1 MPKDTF
7 NRMIHEAK
15 LRNKYEF
22 NYIQPKQTDLY
33 NDYQRH
39 SYMNKN
45 KMKSVF
51 DKTPYVSNEKGLEKA
66 YNSNKY
72 IYQNG
77 PTLFIG
83 GTQTAQDVWDDL
95 KIPFD
100 KVDKPTI

>member
-1 MPKDTF
+1 MPTEMFKH
-7 NRMIHEAK
+7 ILQEAK

-22 NYIQPKQTDLY
+22 NYIIPKRPDLY

-39 SYMNKN
+39 SYVNKN
-45 KMKSVF
+45 KMKSVL
-51 DKTPYVSNEKGLEKA
+51 DKTPYISNERGLGKA
-66 YNSNKY
+66 YNSSKY

-100 KVDKPTI
+100 R